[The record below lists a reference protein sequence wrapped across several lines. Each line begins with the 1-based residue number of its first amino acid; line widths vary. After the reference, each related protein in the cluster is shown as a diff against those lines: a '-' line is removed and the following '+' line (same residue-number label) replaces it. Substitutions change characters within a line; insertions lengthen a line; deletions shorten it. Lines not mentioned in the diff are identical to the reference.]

1 MRSKDQ
7 RLVFVAVI
15 AVLIGIG
22 YFLHTLSQNNL
33 RQELTEK
40 RKKVEVQLNKL
51 KEANL
56 EARAA
61 ADEAAAKEK
70 ATRNEAKRVEAEKA
84 KSENERA
91 TAEAKVAAL
100 NQEKANLEEKNKLAK
115 EEAERSEKAAIAAIA
130 EKQRLEAE
138 KAASEA
144 KAKELAEQRA
154 KDEVTSKITADARAK
169 AEADAARAL
178 SEQKAAEAA
187 QAKSANDLKAAE
199 KLAASRRDERLLMYK
214 RGGVSEA
221 EVSEAE
227 RKEVQRAEKLLKAM
241 EAWEA
246 GMLSAEN
253 LAAANAMPVTEE
265 GAGQSPVEDEDPDI
279 AEEKRKLKEQELKK
293 TPPPPDPQ
301 DEKLKNLAVMRGQ
314 RLADE
319 KRRVAEDIV
328 SRIEPLLLA
337 AERDGRKRDAAYYL
351 TVLKSLIPD
360 YVPPVKEAKKP

>member
-22 YFLHTLSQNNL
+22 YFLHTLSQNSL
-33 RQELTEK
+33 RQEFTEK

-70 ATRNEAKRVEAEKA
+70 TMRNEAKKAEAEKA

-115 EEAERSEKAAIAAIA
+115 EEAERDEKAAIAAIA
-130 EKQRLEAE
+130 EKQRLDAE

-154 KDEVTSKITADARAK
+154 KDEVTLKITADARAK
-169 AEADAARAL
+169 AEADAERAL

-214 RGGVSEA
+214 RGG
-221 EVSEAE
+221 VSEAE

-337 AERDGRKRDAAYYL
+337 AEKDGRKRDAAYYL
-351 TVLKSLIPD
+351 TALKSLVPD
-360 YVPPVKEAKKP
+360 YAPPAKESKKP

>member
-7 RLVFVAVI
+7 RIVFVAVI

-22 YFLHTLSQNNL
+22 YFLHTLSQNSL

-70 ATRNEAKRVEAEKA
+70 ATRNEAKKAEAERA

-91 TAEAKVAAL
+91 TAEANVAAL

-115 EEAERSEKAAIAAIA
+115 EEAELKEKAAIAADA
-130 EKQRLEAE
+130 ETQRLAAE

-154 KDEVTSKITADARAK
+154 KDEVTLKITADARAK

-178 SEQKAAEAA
+178 SEQKTAEAA

-199 KLAASRRDERLLMYK
+199 KLAAARRDERLLMYR

-221 EVSEAE
+221 EH
-227 RKEVQRAEKLLKAM
+227 KEVLRAEKLLKAM
-241 EAWEA
+241 EAWES

-253 LAAANAMPVTEE
+253 LAAANALPVPEE
-265 GAGQSPVEDEDPDI
+265 GAAQSPEEDEDPDI
-279 AEEKRKLKEQELKK
+279 AEEKRKLREHELKK
-293 TPPPPDPQ
+293 TPPPPDPR
-301 DEKLKNLAVMRGQ
+301 DEKLKNLAVVRGQ

-319 KRRVAEDIV
+319 KRRVAEDVV
-328 SRIEPLLLA
+328 SRIEPLLLE

-351 TVLKSLIPD
+351 TALKSLIPD
-360 YVPPVKEAKKP
+360 YAPPAKEAKKP

>member
-7 RLVFVAVI
+7 RIVFVVVV

-22 YFLHTLSQNNL
+22 YLLHTLSQNSL

-61 ADEAAAKEK
+61 ADEAALKEK
-70 ATRNEAKRVEAEKA
+70 TTRNEAKKAEAEKA
-84 KSENERA
+84 TSENERA

-100 NQEKANLEEKNKLAK
+100 NQEKVNLEEKNKLAK
-115 EEAERSEKAAIAAIA
+115 AEADRNEKSAIAADA
-130 EKQRLEAE
+130 ETQRLAAE

-144 KAKELAEQRA
+144 KAKELTEQRA
-154 KDEVTSKITADARAK
+154 KDEVTLKITADARAK

-199 KLAASRRDERLLMYK
+199 KLAAARRDERLLMYK

-221 EVSEAE
+221 EH
-227 RKEVQRAEKLLKAM
+227 KEVQRAEKLLKAM

-253 LAAANAMPVTEE
+253 LAAANALPVPEE
-265 GAGQSPVEDEDPDI
+265 GAVQTPAEDEDPDI

-301 DEKLKNLAVMRGQ
+301 DEKLKKLAVVRGQ

-328 SRIEPLLLA
+328 SRIEPLLLE

-351 TVLKSLIPD
+351 TALKSLIPD
-360 YVPPVKEAKKP
+360 YAPPAKEATKP

>member
-7 RLVFVAVI
+7 RIVFVAVVAI
-15 AVLIGIG
+15 LIGIG
-22 YFLHTLSQNNL
+22 YFLHTLSQKSL

-56 EARAA
+56 EARAS

-70 ATRNEAKRVEAEKA
+70 TARNEAKKAEAEKA

-115 EEAERSEKAAIAAIA
+115 EEAERDEKAAIAAIA

-154 KDEVTSKITADARAK
+154 KDEVTLKITADARAK

-221 EVSEAE
+221 E

-246 GMLSAEN
+246 GILSAEN
-253 LAAANAMPVTEE
+253 LAAANALSVPEE
-265 GAGQSPVEDEDPDI
+265 GAGQSPAEDEDPDI
-279 AEEKRKLKEQELKK
+279 AEEKRKLREQELKK

-301 DEKLKNLAVMRGQ
+301 DEKLKNLAVVRGQ

-319 KRRVAEDIV
+319 KRRVAADIV
-328 SRIEPLLLA
+328 SRIEPLLLS
-337 AERDGRKRDAAYYL
+337 AEKDGRKRDAAYYL
-351 TVLKSLIPD
+351 TVLKSLVPD
-360 YVPPVKEAKKP
+360 YAPPAKESKKP

>member
-7 RLVFVAVI
+7 RLVFVVVI

-22 YFLHTLSQNNL
+22 YFLHTLSQNSL

-70 ATRNEAKRVEAEKA
+70 TTRNEAKKAEAEKA

-115 EEAERSEKAAIAAIA
+115 EEAERDEKAAIAAIA

-154 KDEVTSKITADARAK
+154 KDEVTLKITADARAK
-169 AEADAARAL
+169 AEADAERAL

-214 RGGVSEA
+214 RGG
-221 EVSEAE
+221 VSEAE

-265 GAGQSPVEDEDPDI
+265 GAGQSPEEDEDPDI

-337 AERDGRKRDAAYYL
+337 AEKDGRKRDAAYYL
-351 TVLKSLIPD
+351 TALKSLVPD
-360 YVPPVKEAKKP
+360 YAPPAKESKKP